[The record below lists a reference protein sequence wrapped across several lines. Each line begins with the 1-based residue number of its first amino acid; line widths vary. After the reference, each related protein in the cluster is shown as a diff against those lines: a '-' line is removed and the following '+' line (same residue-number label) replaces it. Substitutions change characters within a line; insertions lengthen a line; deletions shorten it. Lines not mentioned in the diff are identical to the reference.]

1 MVMLIVCRY
10 SPKAKLLLIK
20 LIHLFAREV
29 LLVKKLEIK
38 ETKTIYY
45 STFKTDI
52 IKVGLLLSISNF
64 FFTKT
69 SLANKWM
76 RKKTLLAE
84 IQLYTISKPNLQIKV
99 NKTKSHLSLTI
110 IFLLL
115 TPQLALV
122 VATKV
127 VLAKLLWPAGWP
139 VRRPRFDNRVGL
151 SPPTRFCQS
160 RILFF
165 WGGEWRLEN
174 GKDKTKKNKKNNHP
188 PARPN
193 SGVVSPPP

>member
-1 MVMLIVCRY
+1 M
-10 SPKAKLLLIK
+10 
-20 LIHLFAREV
+20 
-29 LLVKKLEIK
+29 
-38 ETKTIYY
+38 
-45 STFKTDI
+45 
-52 IKVGLLLSISNF
+52 GLLFSISKF

-127 VLAKLLWPAGWP
+127 VLAKLLWQQNHAGSFA
-139 VRRPRFDNRVGL
+139 RN
-151 SPPTRFCQS
+151 
-160 RILFF
+160 FF
-165 WGGEWRLEN
+165 QIDAIITGSFAQISFQIGCSNW
-174 GKDKTKKNKKNNHP
+174 KY
-188 PARPN
+188 
-193 SGVVSPPP
+193 VQF

>member
-1 MVMLIVCRY
+1 MFIFQL
-10 SPKAKLLLIK
+10 KTELLIY
-20 LIHLFAREV
+20 LFAREV
-29 LLVKKLEIK
+29 LLVKKLEIE
-38 ETKTIYY
+38 ETKTTQY

-52 IKVGLLLSISNF
+52 IKVGLLFSISKF

-127 VLAKLLWPAGWP
+127 VLAKLLWQQNHAGS
-139 VRRPRFDNRVGL
+139 F
-151 SPPTRFCQS
+151 TRNFIHIDAIITGSFAQIS
-160 RILFF
+160 FQIDLFIGF
-165 WGGEWRLEN
+165 STWKYLQ
-174 GKDKTKKNKKNNHP
+174 
-188 PARPN
+188 
-193 SGVVSPPP
+193 V